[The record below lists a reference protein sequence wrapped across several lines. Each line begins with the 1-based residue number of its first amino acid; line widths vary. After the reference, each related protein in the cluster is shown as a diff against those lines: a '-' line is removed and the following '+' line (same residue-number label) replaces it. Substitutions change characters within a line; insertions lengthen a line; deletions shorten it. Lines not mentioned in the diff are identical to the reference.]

1 MGIFGQQKQ
10 ISGIRITRWITNNMI
25 SRPIKFKEIKKK
37 LENRK
42 QGTIKRAMNHL
53 KKEPTKT
60 F

>member
-1 MGIFGQQKQ
+1 
-10 ISGIRITRWITNNMI
+10 MI

-37 LENRK
+37 PENRK